1 MTRPVSRTRWAA
13 IALALA
19 ITIPYLA
26 IFIQSIRAIIDPES
40 VSREML
46 RELAS
51 LGAMTE
57 GAQAWIAFFYLA
69 IVVGA
74 VTLLVLLIIVGLV
87 VRRQAAREA
96 AFAVFGAIAL
106 VAGLAGIGTLIGGSP
121 SKGSW
126 LGAATAAACL
136 GIVAL
141 LALRS
146 TAVDF
151 ELAEMERQRP
161 RSSPREGHPAAP
173 GEGPPGSADGRPA
186 PRDG

>member
-1 MTRPVSRTRWAA
+1 MTRSVSRTRWAA

-26 IFIQSIRAIIDPES
+26 IFIQTIRAIIDPDS

-57 GAQAWIAFFYLA
+57 GAQAWIAFSYLA
-69 IVVGA
+69 VVVGA

-96 AFAVFGAIAL
+96 AFAVFGTIAL
-106 VAGLAGIGTLIGGSP
+106 IAGLAGIGTLIGESA
-121 SKGSW
+121 SRGSW

-136 GIVAL
+136 GVVLL

-151 ELAEMERQRP
+151 ELAEIERRR
-161 RSSPREGHPAAP
+161 RSSPEEGRRAAV
-173 GEGPPGSADGRPA
+173 GGAPPGSADGRRPH
-186 PRDG
+186 RDG